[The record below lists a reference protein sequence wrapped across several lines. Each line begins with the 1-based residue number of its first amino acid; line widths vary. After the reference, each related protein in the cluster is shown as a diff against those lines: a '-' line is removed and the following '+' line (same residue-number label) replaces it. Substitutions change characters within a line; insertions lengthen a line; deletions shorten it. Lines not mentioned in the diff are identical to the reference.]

1 MATAPIVD
9 ATDSQATEQD
19 VVTLQFQ
26 RLQRVRA
33 RQRSRRRHR
42 LILIAPLLVG
52 LAGAGVV
59 VFAAVLGTSLEWL
72 LDARAP
78 TPGDPPPPPA
88 FSTIGTGL
96 GAAVTP
102 ASALVPDA
110 APPQRPPAD
119 IRPAS
124 VARPSATRSTP
135 RAAVPQAGAAAPP
148 SPPPLE
154 ERQDDAAVAPTRDE
168 PNRVE
173 AADAAAAI
181 DWLLN
186 RSRTN
191 GR

>member
-9 ATDSQATEQD
+9 APDSRSTEQD
-19 VVTLQFQ
+19 VVTPQFQ

-33 RQRSRRRHR
+33 RQRSRRRQR
-42 LILIAPLLVG
+42 WILVSPFVVA

-72 LDARAP
+72 RDARALALD
-78 TPGDPPPPPA
+78 DPPPRPA
-88 FSTIGTGL
+88 FSTIGAGPAT
-96 GAAVTP
+96 AVTP
-102 ASALVPDA
+102 ASALVSDA
-110 APPQRPPAD
+110 APTQPPPAD
-119 IRPAS
+119 SRAAS

-135 RAAVPQAGAAAPP
+135 RAAVPQVGAAAPP
-148 SPPPLE
+148 SE
-154 ERQDDAAVAPTRDE
+154 DDAAMAPARDE
-168 PNRVE
+168 PSRVE
-173 AADAAAAI
+173 AADTTAAI